1 INVDRIGIKTLLI
14 AVHTIRRGIHEPADR
29 TLPLILKGK
38 TPSVFF
44 TLADTHYDPCLRE
57 NNLRLRDMEISFG
70 KTFDLILQISHLLTI
85 LLLPNGK
92 IRYYEL

>member
-1 INVDRIGIKTLLI
+1 MK
-14 AVHTIRRGIHEPADR
+14 
-29 TLPLILKGK
+29 
-38 TPSVFF
+38 
-44 TLADTHYDPCLRE
+44 
-57 NNLRLRDMEISFG
+57 ISFG